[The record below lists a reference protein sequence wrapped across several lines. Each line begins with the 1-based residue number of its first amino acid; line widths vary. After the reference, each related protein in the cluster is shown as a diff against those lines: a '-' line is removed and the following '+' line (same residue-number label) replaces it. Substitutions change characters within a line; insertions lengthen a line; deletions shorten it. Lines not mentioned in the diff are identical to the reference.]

1 MVKALLALAAVQ
13 QVINLSQSDMESYI
27 NNYINNTCQY
37 LRYSYDET
45 QQQYILEDKIK
56 SFNSQ
61 TGDTQ
66 FNFTVY
72 LDYTITERIVH
83 LFWELGDTF
92 KIYLS
97 NGSDPMERPN
107 IIGTCNKILTLDS
120 NENKFKIYNL
130 QTYNWETNEPTVLNE
145 IPANK
150 ITNEIFVYNQEYA
163 KNSEG
168 YKTAY
173 NNGYKIGY
181 TTGYNTGYGQGQVAT
196 TPLNNTFDLFKT
208 ISTSLASFWNI
219 QILPGINLGLLIS
232 IPITTG
238 IVIWVVKALKE

>member
-1 MVKALLALAAVQ
+1 MVKSLIALSMIPRL
-13 QVINLSQSDMESYI
+13 INPAQDDIEAYV

-37 LRYSYDET
+37 LKYIYNETSKGYELYDKIYSYNEQNGHT
-45 QQQYILEDKIK
+45 E
-56 SFNSQ
+56 
-61 TGDTQ
+61 
-66 FNFTVY
+66 FNFT
-72 LDYTITERIVH
+72 LFMDYTVTERITH
-83 LFWELGDTF
+83 FWNIGDGISIT
-92 KIYLS
+92 LA
-97 NGSDPMERPN
+97 DPSFTGVNAGIVGICEN
-107 IIGTCNKILTLDS
+107 ILTLDI
-120 NENKFKIYNL
+120 NENKFKIFNCFA
-130 QTYNWETNEPTVLNE
+130 NDWETIEPIVLNE

-150 ITNEIFVYNQEYA
+150 ITNEIYIYNQEYA

-181 TTGYNTGYGQGQVAT
+181 STGYNTGYGQGQVAT
-196 TPLNNTFDLFKT
+196 TPLNNSFDLFKT

-238 IVIWVVKALKE
+238 IVIWVIKALKE

>member
-1 MVKALLALAAVQ
+1 MVKCLIALAMIPRLAYPTQ
-13 QVINLSQSDMESYI
+13 PDMENYI

-37 LRYSYDET
+37 LRYVYDQT
-45 QQQYILEDKIK
+45 QQAYVLQDKLT
-56 SFNSQ
+56 NYNEQ
-61 TGDTQ
+61 TSDVT

-72 LDYTITERIVH
+72 LDYIITERITH
-83 LFWELGDTF
+83 YWQIGDAFTIF
-92 KIYLS
+92 LAYG
-97 NGSDPMERPN
+97 NDTTQTPN
-107 IIGTCNKILTLDS
+107 IRGVCTKILTLDS
-120 NENKFKIYNL
+120 TENKFKVYNL
-130 QTYNWETNEPTVLNE
+130 ETFEWETTEPTVLSE

-150 ITNEIFVYNQEYA
+150 ITNEIFIYNNEYA

-181 TTGYNTGYGQGQVAT
+181 NTGYNTGYGQGQVAT

-238 IVIWVVKALKE
+238 IVIWVIKALKE